1 VIRDEGYQTS
11 KRSIPNMKLVRLTV
25 LAFAFVLT
33 AQFAAAQNRL
43 DGTWEA
49 VLILNGQRCIFNLV
63 MTVDQ
68 HYTETLRCGDLMTS
82 QAGTYVFSNGLLV
95 REVTDWEPRR
105 RYVLDNGYRGHYE
118 ENAKPPGGSFRVTFT
133 SPDTM
138 VWQDVNFGG
147 TLTYRRSE

>member
-1 VIRDEGYQTS
+1 
-11 KRSIPNMKLVRLTV
+11 MKLARLTA

-33 AQFAAAQNRL
+33 AQFAAAQNKL
-43 DGTWEA
+43 AGTWKA
-49 VLILNGQRCIFNLV
+49 DLILYGQRCTFNLV
-63 MTVDQ
+63 MTLDQ
-68 HYTETLRCGDLMTS
+68 HYTETLRCGTLMTG
-82 QAGTYVFSNGLLV
+82 QAGTYVFSNDILV
-95 REVTDWEPRR
+95 RDVTDWEPRR

-147 TLTYRRSE
+147 TITYRRSE